1 MPPAHRGILYRL
13 LLRLT
18 LAPHSFVCAQIVFFL
33 KNTLSAAFLFPF
45 FESLPDFSRIQ
56 FTKNCPTRLDKRQKL
71 YYNKEN
77 CFIGGI
83 LQWLL

>member
-13 LLRLT
+13 LPRLT

-33 KNTLSAAFLFPF
+33 ARSIYPQFFPF

>member
-1 MPPAHRGILYRL
+1 MPPAHRGILYGL
-13 LLRLT
+13 LPRLT
-18 LAPHSFVCAQIVFFL
+18 LAPIPSFAHRLYFSS

-45 FESLPDFSRIQ
+45 FESLPDVSRIQ